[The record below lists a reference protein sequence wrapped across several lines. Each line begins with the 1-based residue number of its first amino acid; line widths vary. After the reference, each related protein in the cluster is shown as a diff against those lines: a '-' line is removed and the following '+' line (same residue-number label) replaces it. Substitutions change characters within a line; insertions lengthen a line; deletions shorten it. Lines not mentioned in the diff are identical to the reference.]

1 VNKSIKKAL
10 ALAVILA
17 ALVAVYVGIGFV
29 SNYEQEVKTYTLFS
43 QETIVVQPMGYSC
56 IRVDIN
62 ETGDHDIRTTIN
74 GTLRH

>member
-17 ALVAVYVGIGFV
+17 ALVAVYFGIGFV

-43 QETIVVQPMGYSC
+43 QGQLWFNLWVIVASV
-56 IRVDIN
+56 
-62 ETGDHDIRTTIN
+62 
-74 GTLRH
+74 